1 MSLRELACVSVRV
14 GLGDTTAGVA
24 DGNGLCCDLPP
35 VRASG
40 DDGAW
45 QMIQLSDEAKKVD
58 T

>member
-1 MSLRELACVSVRV
+1 LNTPGKQRCVAETRVVR
-14 GLGDTTAGVA
+14 
-24 DGNGLCCDLPP
+24 CDLPP

>member
-1 MSLRELACVSVRV
+1 
-14 GLGDTTAGVA
+14 
-24 DGNGLCCDLPP
+24 